1 MKKYHHLIKKQI
13 IIEQAKFNY
22 SPLRKGFKNQIKT
35 IKDQK
40 EKQTKATQ
48 NQGPIKYAFDDEYTS
63 LISKQK
69 KIFNEH
75 VDGSLEEITDLDERV
90 NNDNLIR
97 R

>member
-1 MKKYHHLIKKQI
+1 MKKYYHLIKKQI

-63 LISKQK
+63 LISEKN
-69 KIFNEH
+69 I
-75 VDGSLEEITDLDERV
+75 
-90 NNDNLIR
+90 
-97 R
+97 